1 MRQLFYFLTILFLCF
16 STSYSQNIEME
27 SNTESWYTYWGIGSG
42 GVDYPA
48 ELQVVIDH
56 LNDQDSVTVRSFAL
70 DILGFYWHL
79 SPKTIGG
86 VIINGMWNRFE
97 VNGESMQ
104 INQYTYGGSF
114 IHYPGKSFG
123 NGLFVRADI
132 GLARIVVDQE
142 SGGSSAS
149 SESGFG
155 ILVGGGWSFDFFGSG
170 TRILFNVNYAYRGIE
185 SEVYNTLS
193 FSIGGLF

>member
-42 GVDYPA
+42 SVGYPA
-48 ELQVVIDH
+48 ELQIVIDY
-56 LNDQDSVTVRSFAL
+56 LNDQDGVTNTSIAL
-70 DILGFYWHL
+70 DMLGFYWHL

-86 VIINGMWNRFE
+86 VIINGVGDRFE

-114 IHYPGKSFG
+114 MHYPGKSFG
-123 NGLFVRADI
+123 SGLFVRADI
-132 GLARIVVDQE
+132 GLAKLVIQE
-142 SGGSSAS
+142 SGGSSTS

-155 ILVGGGWSFDFFGSG
+155 ILVGGGWSFDFGG
-170 TRILFNVNYAYRGIE
+170 TRLLLNVNYAYRGIE
-185 SEVYNTLS
+185 SEAYNTLS
-193 FSIGGLF
+193 FSLGGLF